1 MRSTVALVL
10 SASLL
15 SAAGPARAEPPR
27 AGPPSAAAGERPSK
41 GTGFLV
47 TGAVL
52 MAVGAVTIIGTPS
65 ICAQGAGT
73 ATTGKTSAGC
83 ERFGYIFGA
92 SIAVAGL
99 PLVIVGMVK
108 RSNYN
113 AWLAEHPVAS
123 RLTVSPL
130 AGGGGALGYAT
141 TF

>member
-1 MRSTVALVL
+1 MRSSVALLL

-15 SAAGPARAEPPR
+15 STSPARAEPSGKPL
-27 AGPPSAAAGERPSK
+27 AASPSERPSK
-41 GTGFLV
+41 GTGFLIAGTV
-47 TGAVL
+47 LTGL
-52 MAVGAVTIIGTPS
+52 GAVTVIATPS
-65 ICAQGAGT
+65 ICKTGSGA
-73 ATTGKTSAGC
+73 ATTGKSTAGC

-92 SIAVAGL
+92 SLAVVGIPLMVVGL
-99 PLVIVGMVK
+99 VK

-130 AGGGGALGYAT
+130 AGGGGALGYFT